1 MSRVERRE
9 SRLTAVPAG
18 RRTSDFTSVRVLVVD
33 DDPQADAL
41 ISMALADAAFTPV
54 IDVVGTA
61 AAGMARIQADE
72 HDIYLIDQQL
82 PDGTGIELIR
92 SAHPSATSKPFIL
105 MTGFGS
111 SEIDEQASRAGAVDY
126 VEKHMVTAQLERS
139 IRFALRNWQ
148 SVRML
153 QDREE
158 QLRQAQKMEAI
169 GRLAGGVAHDFNNLL
184 TAIIGYSDLISE
196 RLDATDPTARDI
208 SEIRKAADRAAG
220 LTRQLLA
227 FSRKQL
233 LSPSVI
239 NLNDTTSGL
248 LQMLPRVI
256 GDHIRTTA
264 NLSDNLAP
272 VKADVSQMEQV
283 LINLVLNA
291 RDAMPMGGLLS
302 IETANVELDDE
313 RLANESLTVSP
324 GPYVMLAI
332 GDTGTGMDAA
342 TRERAFEPFFT
353 TKPKGKGTGLGL
365 ATVYGIIDQSEG
377 AIYLDTAPGH
387 GTTVRIYLPATDS
400 APESGKAEAPQ
411 RSADRGTETLLL
423 VEDNEAVRSL
433 AAKALQR
440 RGYKVF
446 AARSGEEALKLTE
459 NSGVRPDLLVTDV
472 VMPGL
477 SGPSLAALLLHKQ
490 PHLRVLYVSGY
501 TDDATSDRGAF
512 LGQAPLLQKP
522 FTPST
527 LAERIRAILD
537 APK

>member
-1 MSRVERRE
+1 MTRVDGRE
-9 SRLTAVPAG
+9 LRLTAGPSS
-18 RRTSDFTSVRVLVVD
+18 RRTPDLKRVRILVVD
-33 DDPQADAL
+33 DDPQAEAL
-41 ISMALADAAFTPV
+41 ISMALAEASFTPAV
-54 IDVVGTA
+54 DVVGTA
-61 AAGMARIQADE
+61 SAGIARIQADE

-92 SAHPSATSKPFIL
+92 SANAGATSKPFIL
-105 MTGFGS
+105 MTGYGS

-184 TAIIGYSDLISE
+184 IIGYTDLIAE
-196 RLDATDPTARDI
+196 RIDPTEPTARDVG
-208 SEIRKAADRAAG
+208 EIRKAADRAAG

-239 NLNDTTSGL
+239 SLNDTTSGL

-264 NLSDNLAP
+264 NLSDGLAP
-272 VKADVSQMEQV
+272 VKADASQMEQV
-283 LINLVLNA
+283 FINLVLNA

-313 RLANESLTVSP
+313 RLANESLGVPP
-324 GPYVMLAI
+324 GRYVMMAI

-365 ATVYGIIDQSEG
+365 ATVYGIIDQSGG
-377 AIYLDTAPGH
+377 AIYLDTAPGR
-387 GTTVRIYLPATDS
+387 GTTVRIYLPATDDVADAKVEA
-400 APESGKAEAPQ
+400 APP
-411 RSADRGTETLLL
+411 SADRGTETLLL

-433 AAKALQR
+433 AAKALHR

-446 AARSGEEALKLTE
+446 EARSGEEALKLTE
-459 NSGVRPDLLVTDV
+459 TNGLRPDLLITDV
-472 VMPGL
+472 IMPGL
-477 SGPSLAALLLHKQ
+477 SGPNLAARLMHAQ
-490 PHLRVLYVSGY
+490 PRLRVLYVSGS
-501 TDDATSDRGAF
+501 TDDANADHGGF
-512 LGQAPLLQKP
+512 VGQAPLLQKP

-537 APK
+537 APQ